1 MKKSKILSLVLSVVL
16 MLSSMSVMAITFDD
30 VESDPTVSWAQDSI
44 HKMSDAGYIKG
55 YEDGTFRPY
64 RAITKMECLIFMAR
78 MLGFENE
85 EYADFREAA
94 VAQYEEVAAKYNETY
109 AEEISYLLY
118 CGTLKESDLVDYVS
132 ATNANTSLLRYQAAI
147 LMSKLTSA
155 DAEAKAFTVETATY
169 ADNDT
174 IPTNARPYVEY
185 VTKKGLMNGMD
196 ANEAGEPQ
204 FSPITSLT
212 RAQMATLLA
221 RVMDKIDLTI
231 ISGEVE
237 KIEDE
242 IIIVDKAE
250 IPLADSTKYYGS
262 VSEGDTV
269 LVIVSCD
276 KALVVSEAE
285 GNEPETVYG
294 VILQKN
300 QGTDGYQIKL
310 GDYEDNDIYKV
321 YTLSSDCDIRVGS
334 TTASFADLKAKDF
347 VEAVVNGSKIVSI
360 KTTATSVTV
369 EGKLSSVEAYED
381 GTVYLNVL
389 DTKGVNLTKYTAS
402 SSVRVYRDG
411 LDVEIADLA
420 DGDLVTLKLNYGKV
434 IRVTATSTS
443 SSVNAYL
450 TEINISANPTVT
462 LSIDGEENVYK
473 LRPDV
478 KIYVAGEPSDIY
490 GLRIN
495 KNITV
500 KFESSE
506 IKHISVSTSGV
517 STTGEFVGEVT
528 AKNTG
533 YKLISIKDE
542 NGNTRSVYYKSNTT
556 FLNSNGQSATIK
568 SIEPGMNIS
577 VTGVDNN
584 GIFEATIIIIK

>member
-1 MKKSKILSLVLSVVL
+1 MKKFKIMSLVLSVVL
-16 MLSSMSVMAITFDD
+16 MFSSMSVMAITFDD
-30 VESDPTVSWAQDSI
+30 VESDPTVSWAQNAI

-64 RAITKMECLIFMAR
+64 RPITKMECLIFMAR

-85 EYADFREAA
+85 DFALIKEAA
-94 VAQYEEVAAKYNETY
+94 IAQYEKTAAKYNETY
-109 AEEISYLLY
+109 AKEISYLLY
-118 CGTLKESDLVDYVS
+118 CGILEEGDLVDYVS

-147 LMSKLTSA
+147 LMAKLTSA
-155 DAEAKAFTVETATY
+155 DAEAKEFEVQEPTY

-185 VTKKGLMNGMD
+185 VTEKGLMNGMD

-221 RVMDKIDLTI
+221 RVMDKIELTI
-231 ISGEVE
+231 ITGEVE
-237 KIEDE
+237 KLDDE
-242 IIIVDKAE
+242 LIIVNKAE
-250 IPLADSTKYYGS
+250 IPLADSTTYYGS

-269 LVIVSCD
+269 LVIVSCN
-276 KALVVSEAE
+276 KALLVSQTE
-285 GNEPETVYG
+285 GKEPETVYG

-300 QGTDGYQIKL
+300 QGSDGNQVKL
-310 GDYEDNDIYKV
+310 GDYEDNDIFEV
-321 YTLSSDCDIRVGS
+321 YTLSSDCEIRVGS
-334 TTASFADLKAKDF
+334 TTASFADLKVKDF
-347 VEAVVNGSKIVSI
+347 VEAVVKGSKIISI

-369 EGKLSSVEAYED
+369 EGKLVSIEAYED
-381 GTVYLNVL
+381 DTVYLNVV
-389 DTKGVNLTKYTAS
+389 DTKGVNAKKYTVS
-402 SSVRVYRDG
+402 NSVRVYRDG
-411 LDVEIADLA
+411 EDVDISDLA
-420 DGDLVTLKLNYGKV
+420 EGDLVTLKLNYGKV

-443 SSVNAYL
+443 ASVNAYL
-450 TEINISANPTVT
+450 TAINISADPSVT
-462 LSIDGEENVYK
+462 LSIDGEEGVYK
-473 LRPDV
+473 LRPDA

-506 IKHISVSTSGV
+506 IKHISISTAGV

-533 YKLISIKDE
+533 YKLITLKDE

-556 FLNSNGQSATIK
+556 FLNSNGQTATIK
-568 SIEPGMNIS
+568 SIEPGMNVS